1 MTGRVFLRVER
12 LPRALLAAARRCSV
26 SDLYEVLPPVLR
38 DRAVM
43 SPRMQGLVP
52 GVRMAGPA
60 VTVRPARGD
69 NLALHRALRLAQRGD
84 ALVIAARGG
93 PGAQWGDLAAL
104 DARRLGLA
112 GVVVHGF
119 IRDADA
125 LRAMRYPVWAT
136 GIAPSHPEKRAA
148 GDINLPVVCDGV
160 RVCPGDLV
168 VADGD
173 GVIVVPAALAAA
185 TVALVE
191 ARRRAER
198 SAVRRIAAGARL
210 WDLHD
215 LDAAYRRSGTVELDA
230 TWNAAT
236 GRKRK

>member
-1 MTGRVFLRVER
+1 MKGRVYLRVER
-12 LPRALLAAARRCSV
+12 LPRALLAAARRCTV
-26 SDLYEVLPPVLR
+26 SDLYEVLPPQLR

-52 GVRMAGPA
+52 GVRMAGSA
-60 VTVRPARGD
+60 LTVRPARGD
-69 NLALHRALRLAQRGD
+69 NLMLHRALRLAQPGD
-84 ALVIAARGG
+84 ALVVAAGGG

-148 GDINLPVVCDGV
+148 GDINRPVMCDGV
-160 RVCPGDLV
+160 RVQPGDLV

-185 TVALVE
+185 TVASVA

-198 SAVRRIAAGARL
+198 SAVRRIAAGKRI

-215 LDAAYRRSGTVELDA
+215 LDSAYRRSGAAERDS
-230 TWNAAT
+230 TWNASM
-236 GRKRK
+236 GKKRT